1 MATTRA
7 AAGSGAHEERSLFV
21 RGATGLV
28 RGWAV
33 RDAFIYSVFAI
44 NLVTLGF
51 YIFSFGPF
59 IPGGSLLWAVIL
71 SGAYLVFQ
79 AITYASLIA
88 AMPRA
93 GGDYVWMSRVLGG
106 GIGFVLAVCGWWFI
120 LWHWVPIYAN
130 ILNIEVLGPM
140 AAIVG
145 WDSAVTWLSDKPG
158 IFVASIVTAIFA
170 SVFIALGIRTYAR
183 IQKIC
188 FYGGLIGLAIMAI
201 LLLVNSK
208 TSFVSHFNTE
218 AAQTYGAQNAYGG
231 TLKAGLKDY
240 NPGGV
245 GSVSLSGTV
254 LLIPMLLFFNLWSNW
269 GATLYGEVRG
279 ASDFR
284 KNIYAMGGA
293 LIATTI
299 VGAIFL
305 LLFAKTFGWD
315 FYNAANNAFWA
326 GTGPVGVFPY
336 PGTMAAFLMGSP
348 ILQFILITLLSLWF
362 FGWVGS
368 VFLSSTRVIFA
379 TAFDRVLP
387 EWAAKV
393 GRNGVPYAA
402 LALMLIPSIPISY
415 LYAYNADFTSW
426 TLDATLVIAIT
437 FLGSTVAAAILPWRK
452 PEIYN
457 ASPIARYRVLGIP
470 LITFSAVGFAIIL
483 VFSLYHWFKDDVYA
497 VNNASSLK
505 YMGAMYL
512 LAILIYVGSRLLRRS
527 QGMDLKMVY
536 DEIPGRVADAIRR
549 RLRSRPARGRA
560 PAGGGR
566 DGAAP
571 GPSRSRSRR
580 SCASGSCTPPRPR
593 RSARTSATRATTS
606 RPSRTS
612 RSGRPAG
619 ARWAPAWRSPC
630 RRASRGSSRR
640 GPGSP
645 RGTASRS
652 STRRAWWT
660 PATAASCA

>member
-1 MATTRA
+1 MSTADVA
-7 AAGSGAHEERSLFV
+7 ADTGAYEERSLFV
-21 RGATGLV
+21 RKATGLV

-59 IPGGSLLWAVIL
+59 IPAGSLLWAVIL

-145 WDSAVTWLSDKPG
+145 WDGAVTWLSDKPG
-158 IFVASIVTAIFA
+158 IFVASILTAIFA

-188 FYGGLIGLAIMAI
+188 FYGGVTGLAIMAI

-208 TSFVSHFNTE
+208 ANFISSFNTE
-218 AAQTYGAQNAYGG
+218 AAQTYGAQNAYQG
-231 TLKAGLKDY
+231 TLTAGLKDY
-240 NPGGV
+240 DPGGV
-245 GSVSLSGTV
+245 GSFSLSATV

-326 GTGPVGVFPY
+326 GSGPTGVFPY

-437 FLGSTVAAAILPWRK
+437 FLGSAVAAAILPWRK
-452 PEIYN
+452 PEIYK
-457 ASPIARYRVLGIP
+457 ASPIARYKVLGVP
-470 LITFSAVGFAIIL
+470 LITFAAVMFAIIL
-483 VFSLYHWFKDDVYA
+483 VFSLYHWFKDDVYG
-497 VNNASSLK
+497 VNNVSSLR

-512 LAILIYVGSRLLRRS
+512 LAIAIYVGSRLFRRS

-536 DEIPGRVADAIRR
+536 DEIPVE
-549 RLRSRPARGRA
+549 
-560 PAGGGR
+560 
-566 DGAAP
+566 
-571 GPSRSRSRR
+571 
-580 SCASGSCTPPRPR
+580 
-593 RSARTSATRATTS
+593 
-606 RPSRTS
+606 
-612 RSGRPAG
+612 
-619 ARWAPAWRSPC
+619 
-630 RRASRGSSRR
+630 
-640 GPGSP
+640 
-645 RGTASRS
+645 
-652 STRRAWWT
+652 
-660 PATAASCA
+660 